1 MTNWIYRLPG
11 APPTSDGDELAI
23 AAREFLGDEIPYSE
37 FLRRVLG
44 IRTRQGNPEMG
55 SEERG
60 PQWTETKR

>member
-44 IRTRQGNPEMG
+44 IRTRQEMPIQNPEMG
-55 SEERG
+55 SEER
-60 PQWTETKR
+60 WTK